1 MVTTVVILL
10 KQISTRF
17 SIAVHILSLIAVTP
31 NDCTGDFIAGS
42 VNTNPVIIRRI
53 MGMLKKVGLVD
64 VRPGVGGASL
74 LKDPDQ
80 ITLLD
85 IYHAVNVTEENQLFR
100 MHENPNIK
108 CPVGRNIENV
118 LQAELKDAQSVMEH
132 RLAQTTLDQLIE
144 KFK

>member
-1 MVTTVVILL
+1 M

-17 SIAVHILSLIAVTP
+17 SIAVHALSLIAVSP
-31 NDCTGDFIAGS
+31 NDCTGDYIAGS

-53 MGMLKKVGLVD
+53 MGMLKKAGLVD

-74 LKDPDQ
+74 RRSPED

-85 IYHAVNVTEENQLFR
+85 VYRAVNAVEADDPLFR
-100 MHENPNIK
+100 IHDDPNDD
-108 CPVGRNIENV
+108 CPVGRNIETV
-118 LQAELKDAQSVMEH
+118 LQSELREAQAAMER
-132 RLAQTTLDQLIE
+132 RLAQTKLSQLVP

>member
-1 MVTTVVILL
+1 M

-17 SIAVHILSLIAVTP
+17 SIAVHILSVIAITNG

-53 MGMLKKVGLVD
+53 MGMLKKAGLVE

-74 LKDPDQ
+74 LKSPEQ

-85 IYHAVNVTEENQLFR
+85 VYRAVNLIEDNQLFR
-100 MHENPNIK
+100 VHEEPNYN
-108 CPVGRNIENV
+108 CPVGRNIETV
-118 LQAELKDAQSVMEH
+118 LQSELKEAQSVMEQ
-132 RLAQTTLDQLIE
+132 RLAQTTLSRLTA

>member
-1 MVTTVVILL
+1 MVTTVVIQL

-17 SIAVHILSLIAVTP
+17 SIAVHTLSLIAACP

-53 MGMLKKVGLVD
+53 MGMLKKAGLVD

-74 LKDPDQ
+74 RKDPGE

-85 IYHAVNVTEENQLFR
+85 VYRAVNVTEENQLFR
-100 MHENPNIK
+100 IHEKPNIN
-108 CPVGRNIENV
+108 CPVGRNIEQV
-118 LQAELKDAQSVMEH
+118 LQEELKDAQSVMEH
-132 RLAQTTLDQLIE
+132 RLAQTTLDQLVA
-144 KFK
+144 KFR

>member
-1 MVTTVVILL
+1 M

-17 SIAVHILSLIAVTP
+17 SIAVHTLSLIAVSP
-31 NDCTGDFIAGS
+31 NDCTGDFIAAS
-42 VNTNPVIIRRI
+42 VNTNPVVIRRI

-85 IYHAVNVTEENQLFR
+85 IYRAVNVTEENQLFR
-100 MHENPNIK
+100 IHENPNIR
-108 CPVGRNIENV
+108 CPVGRNIEEV
-118 LQAELKDAQSVMEH
+118 LQAELREAQSAMEQ
-132 RLAQTTLDQLIE
+132 RLAQTTLGHLIE